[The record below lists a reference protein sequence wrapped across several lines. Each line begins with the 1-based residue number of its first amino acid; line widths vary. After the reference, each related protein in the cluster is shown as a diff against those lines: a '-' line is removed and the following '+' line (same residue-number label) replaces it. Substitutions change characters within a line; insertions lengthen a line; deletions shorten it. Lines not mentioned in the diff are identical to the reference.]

1 MTAAKKRPPRATKGK
16 KAKARPGRDY
26 RRLIAP
32 LLLLS
37 LLVVSL
43 LAVGYVIFFRTV
55 VAGEL
60 PGQVAEGSGPALV
73 TRGEEQ
79 PEEQRG
85 LPKVAI
91 IIDDLG
97 YDERI
102 GMELLD
108 FPIELTYSFLPYA
121 PFTRKLSRLAHRHGK
136 TVFLHLPLEPKDS
149 SKDPGPGALYLAD
162 SPEEQREKF
171 ESCLSQVP
179 YARGVNNHMGSAFTA
194 DKEAMAN
201 ILSVARQR
209 SLVFVDSITTPDSL
223 GVETARQA
231 GLKVFSRAVF
241 LDNVI
246 DEDIVCIQLEKLVR
260 EAERAG
266 LAIGIGHPHRETRD
280 AIARCA
286 ATYAERVAFVGIG
299 QIVQ

>member
-1 MTAAKKRPPRATKGK
+1 MTAAKKRSPRATRGK
-16 KAKARPGRDY
+16 KAKAKPGRDY

-37 LLVVSL
+37 LLFVSL

-60 PGQVAEGSGPALV
+60 PWQVAGGSGPSQE
-73 TRGEEQ
+73 TQREERT
-79 PEEQRG
+79 EVQRG

-97 YDERI
+97 YDEKI

-108 FPIELTYSFLPYA
+108 FPVELTYSFLPYA
-121 PFTRKLSRLAHRHGK
+121 PYTRKLSRLAHRHGK

-149 SKDPGPGALYLAD
+149 SKDPGPGSLYLAD
-162 SPEEQREKF
+162 SPQEQREKF
-171 ESCLSQVP
+171 ENCLSQVP

-194 DKEAMAN
+194 DRAAMAN
-201 ILSVARQR
+201 IMSVVQQR
-209 SLVFVDSITTPDSL
+209 SLLYVDSITTSQSL
-223 GVETARQA
+223 GVETARHA
-231 GLKVFSRAVF
+231 GVKVFSRSVF
-241 LDNVI
+241 LDNVV
-246 DEDIVCIQLEKLVR
+246 DEEMVCVQLEKLVR
-260 EAERAG
+260 EAERVG
-266 LAIGIGHPHRETRD
+266 MAIGIGHPHPETRN

-286 ATYAERVAFVGIG
+286 ATFAGRVAFVGISQIG
-299 QIVQ
+299 Q

>member
-1 MTAAKKRPPRATKGK
+1 MTAAKKRSPRATRGK
-16 KAKARPGRDY
+16 KAKAKPGRDY

-37 LLVVSL
+37 LLFVSL

-60 PGQVAEGSGPALV
+60 PWQVAGGSGPSQETQREV
-73 TRGEEQ
+73 R
-79 PEEQRG
+79 PEVRRS

-97 YDERI
+97 YDEKI

-108 FPIELTYSFLPYA
+108 FPVELTYSFLPYA
-121 PFTRKLSRLAHRHGK
+121 PYTRKLSRLAHRHGK
-136 TVFLHLPLEPKDS
+136 TVFLHLPLEPEDS

-162 SPEEQREKF
+162 SPQEQREKF
-171 ESCLSQVP
+171 ENCLSQVP

-194 DKEAMAN
+194 DRAAMAN
-201 ILSVARQR
+201 IMSVVQQR
-209 SLVFVDSITTPDSL
+209 SLLYVDSITTSQSL
-223 GVETARQA
+223 GVETARHA
-231 GLKVFSRAVF
+231 GVKVFSRSVF
-241 LDNVI
+241 LDNVV
-246 DEDIVCIQLEKLVR
+246 DEEMVCVQLEKLVR
-260 EAERAG
+260 EAERVG
-266 LAIGIGHPHRETRD
+266 MAIGIGHPHRETRN

-286 ATYAERVAFVGIG
+286 ATFAGRVAFVGISQIG
-299 QIVQ
+299 Q